1 MASDKA
7 TIDVLLRM
15 QDFATKELEKF
26 GKQSRRAGREGS
38 KQLDKVDKSAAKL
51 TKRLVKVVS
60 VVGAVYGAFRVGKAV
75 VGTGFGM
82 VEDAARAEEA
92 IAKFQ
97 VVFGQEAQKT
107 LDIIDGYTKA
117 VGRSRTQLIEFTS
130 GLQDTFVPL
139 GLARDEAAKLS
150 VAISALAVDVAS
162 FSNKLDEDVIRDFTS
177 GLVGETEP
185 LRKYGVIINE
195 AKVKAEAL
203 QLGLVGVNGEIT
215 DLAKVAARANL
226 IVKGTTDAQGDAART
241 ADSWTNTI
249 KRLRARIEEL
259 RVQIGGFVR
268 DELLK
273 IIERLGG
280 VDKIA
285 EGVGIALAT
294 SGQAAVTFANIVAD
308 AAIALSKI
316 TGAGEKAEGILRRV
330 FEIFRSVEKAIRTLL
345 IQAPRLFKELQLGL
359 QEFKQSVNETFSAIL
374 NALNKLPGITIYAD
388 TFDNLNA
395 RALEAKQAAAGL
407 REEVEALAFAEPIA
421 LNALE
426 ESFADAEK
434 STNAIIAAIFRLGEG
449 APTLENLKGKALAAS
464 GAIKELLA
472 SFTGDA
478 KAKVDEANA
487 AAAAL
492 AERQAKI
499 AEVISGAFD
508 KFKLKVV
515 QARMKGDRYKKS
527 LEEQTEAAA
536 AAREEFRQLADEA
549 RRLAEAQAKAA
560 DSAGAVK
567 EAYKE
572 WKDSLSNASLAGGA
586 ARGVFFAL
594 ESGISDLSRRLVDSE
609 ASFKGWARSVVQSIG
624 QVIAEFFLL
633 KALRAALGGF
643 FGSAEIGTAGSDVA
657 GPPVPPGF
665 YGGGGGVDP
674 YAKGGVHQ
682 GTMLGSIPVNA
693 YANGGIAT
701 SPQLALFG
709 EGRGAEA
716 FVPLPDGRSIPVTM
730 NGGGG
735 GGANV
740 TINLNAI
747 DSKSGVEFL
756 EANAKAIGDTISS
769 QIEAGANRKLNRAVG
784 RA

>member
-1 MASDKA
+1 MAKDKA

-15 QDFATKELEKF
+15 QDFATKELKKFEKE
-26 GKQSRRAGREGS
+26 SRRSGTEAS
-38 KQLDKVDKSAAKL
+38 KQLRKADKSATNL
-51 TKRLVKVVS
+51 TKRLVKVVGA
-60 VVGAVYGAFRVGKAV
+60 VGAIYAAFRAGKAIL
-75 VGTGFGM
+75 GTGFGM

-150 VAISALAVDVAS
+150 LAISALAVDVAS

-195 AKVKAEAL
+195 ARVKAEAL

-241 ADSWTNTI
+241 AGSWTNTI
-249 KRLRARIEEL
+249 KRLKAQIGEL

-268 DELLK
+268 DQLLLM
-273 IIERLGG
+273 IERLGG
-280 VDKIA
+280 VDTIV
-285 EGVGIALAT
+285 EGAGIALAT
-294 SGQAAVTFANIVAD
+294 SGQAAITFANIIVD
-308 AAIALSKI
+308 AAIAFSKI
-316 TGAGEKAEGILRRV
+316 IGAGGKAQKFLEKIFSGFQKVEREVRV
-330 FEIFRSVEKAIRTLL
+330 FFI
-345 IQAPRLFKELQLGL
+345 
-359 QEFKQSVNETFSAIL
+359 
-374 NALNKLPGITIYAD
+374 KLPRFIEQ
-388 TFDNLNA
+388 L
-395 RALEAKQAAAGL
+395 K
-407 REEVEALAFAEPIA
+407 LAFAELELSITSTFSALLTGLDSAPGIKVPKEQLDGLALAADLARERVLELKDLVGRRKAVESVPIA
-421 LNALE
+421 ALDFALRSAKKSAE
-426 ESFADAEK
+426 E
-434 STNAIIAAIFRLGEG
+434 IIAAIFRLGEG
-449 APTLENLKGKALAAS
+449 APTLENLKGQALAAS

-478 KAKVDEANA
+478 KGKVDEANA

-492 AERQAKI
+492 AERQARI
-499 AEVISGAFD
+499 AKVIGEAFD

-515 QARMKGDRYKKS
+515 QARMKGDLYKKS
-527 LEEQTEAAA
+527 LEKQTESAA
-536 AAREEFRQLADEA
+536 AAREEFRQLANEA
-549 RRLAEAQAKAA
+549 RRIAEAQAKAA

-567 EAYKE
+567 EAYDE
-572 WKDSLSNASLAGGA
+572 WIDSLSNASLAGGA
-586 ARGVFFAL
+586 ARGVFGAL
-594 ESGISDLSRRLVDSE
+594 EAGISDLSRRLVDSE

-624 QVIAEFFLL
+624 QVLAEFFLL
-633 KALRAALGGF
+633 QALRTAFGGL
-643 FGSAEIGTAGSDVA
+643 FGPAEIGSAGSDVA
-657 GPPVPPGF
+657 GPPVAPGF
-665 YGGGGGVDP
+665 DYSGV
-674 YAKGGVHQ
+674 YEKGGVHQ

-730 NGGGG
+730 SGGG